1 MGNKLC
7 NFNYITDEGN
17 NINQT
22 SYFNNKNYNDTIFE
36 NNLSNYNDINS
47 KNKYYEN
54 NNIIRASNNIN
65 ITFDNSNQKLYRA
78 QINSISSFKNDIL
91 SDEDKIKQIY
101 IKNRINFLIQQI
113 RKFLIICRQKKVITE
128 KYMWDFLLQILS
140 GLCYLHEG
148 KRIIHG
154 DIKLENIL
162 YDKEKNLKIS
172 DFGISA
178 INNKNVD
185 DMLKC
190 HGIPIGS
197 FNKIF
202 INSNIQYVDNL
213 NYKYIGNKINNV
225 KEGFGI
231 KKDQDGT
238 KFSGIFHYNLANGF
252 GKYIYSNEDI
262 YRGELYKDK
271 LQGYGIYN
279 SINYGCI
286 YEGYWIDDK
295 QNFYGIEKWSKGQ
308 NYIGEYF
315 YGKKNGIGIYTWNDN
330 SKYYGEWYNNF
341 INGYGIYMI
350 KNKKKYM
357 GEFVM
362 NNIEGFGDM
371 IYFDKNVRYSGF
383 WENNKKEGFGIQIN
397 YDKNIIYIGFWKNNK
412 KEGCGKIMNEKSEK
426 YGYWKN
432 NKLFQNINNYN

>member
-128 KYMWDFLLQILS
+128 KYKNEFL
-140 GLCYLHEG
+140 
-148 KRIIHG
+148 
-154 DIKLENIL
+154 D
-162 YDKEKNLKIS
+162 
-172 DFGISA
+172 
-178 INNKNVD
+178 NN
-185 DMLKC
+185 
-190 HGIPIGS
+190 S

-202 INSNIQYVDNL
+202 INSNIQNVDNL

-231 KKDQDGT
+231 KKYQDGT

-432 NKLFQNINNYN
+432 NKLFQNINNYDLFKSEIIKTNSSVYLDFFSKNFESIKILCNFNII